1 MESLNTR
8 QELLLKALVESFI
21 SDGQPVGSSKLS
33 KTSDLGVSSATIRNV
48 FVDLEDLGYIYSPH
62 KSAGRVPTELAY
74 RMFVDKM
81 IKVQPVNNDLIKK
94 LKPNLS
100 QNIERKNIVKNT
112 NDILSNITGLTGLI
126 SLPTQKNMQLKQIDF
141 LNLSDNKILAILINK
156 SNDVENKIINLE
168 KNYSASELQEAANY
182 LNKILSGQSVHRIR
196 KILLNELDDMRKDMN
211 SIMSSAIT
219 FGKKLF
225 LDSDDTNKDDDLL
238 VSGQTRLMNCK
249 ELSDIEKL
257 KTLFEAFNEKN
268 NILHLLDKSIAS
280 DGVKI
285 FIGAESGYNV
295 LDDCSVVSAP
305 YKFDNDVVGVLGVI
319 GPKRMAYDRVIPIVD
334 ITAKLLTDA
343 LKYSD

>member
-1 MESLNTR
+1 MGSLNTR

>member
-1 MESLNTR
+1 MESLSKR

-21 SDGQPVGSSKLS
+21 SDGQPVGSTKLS
-33 KTSDLGVSSATIRNV
+33 KASDIGVSSATIRNV

-81 IKVQPVNNDLIKK
+81 IKVQPVNNHLIKK
-94 LKPNLS
+94 LKLNLN
-100 QNIERKNIVKNT
+100 QDLERKNMVKNT
-112 NDILSNITGLTGLI
+112 NEILSNITGLTGLI
-126 SLPTQKNMQLKQIDF
+126 SLPTQKNMELKQIDF
-141 LNLSDNKILAILINK
+141 LALSDNKILAILINK
-156 SNDVENKIINLE
+156 NNDVENKIINLD
-168 KNYSASELQEAANY
+168 KNYSSSELQEAANY
-182 LNKILSGQSVHRIR
+182 LNTIISGQSIHHIR

-211 SIMSSAIT
+211 NIMSSAIT

-225 LDSDDTNKDDDLL
+225 LDSNEKQKNDDLL

-257 KTLFEAFNEKN
+257 KTLFEAFSEKN
-268 NILHLLDKSIAS
+268 NILHLLDKSIS
-280 DGVKI
+280 SNGVKI

-334 ITAKLLTDA
+334 ITAKLLTEA
-343 LKYSD
+343 LKYPD

>member
-1 MESLNTR
+1 MESLSKR

-21 SDGQPVGSSKLS
+21 SDGQPVGSTKLS
-33 KTSDLGVSSATIRNV
+33 KASDIGVSSATIRNV

-81 IKVQPVNNDLIKK
+81 IKVQPVNNHLIKK
-94 LKPNLS
+94 LKLNLN
-100 QNIERKNIVKNT
+100 QDVERKNMVKNT
-112 NDILSNITGLTGLI
+112 NEILSNITGLTGLI
-126 SLPTQKNMQLKQIDF
+126 SLPTQKNMELKQIDF
-141 LNLSDNKILAILINK
+141 LTLSDNKILAILINK
-156 SNDVENKIINLE
+156 NNDVENKIINLD
-168 KNYSASELQEAANY
+168 KNYSSSELQEAANY
-182 LNKILSGQSVHRIR
+182 LNTIISGQSIHHIR

-211 SIMSSAIT
+211 NIMSSAIT

-225 LDSDDTNKDDDLL
+225 LDSNETQKNDDLL

-257 KTLFEAFNEKN
+257 KTLFEAFSEKN
-268 NILHLLDKSIAS
+268 NILHLLDKSISS

-334 ITAKLLTDA
+334 ITAKLLTEA
-343 LKYSD
+343 LKYPD

>member
-1 MESLNTR
+1 MGSLNTR

-182 LNKILSGQSVHRIR
+182 LNKIISGQSVHRIR

>member
-1 MESLNTR
+1 MENLNTR

-21 SDGQPVGSSKLS
+21 SDGQPVGSTKLS
-33 KTSDLGVSSATIRNV
+33 KASDIDISSATIRNV

-62 KSAGRVPTELAY
+62 KSAGRVPTELGY

-81 IKVQPVNNDLIKK
+81 IKVQPVNSQLIKK
-94 LKPNLS
+94 LKLNLT
-100 QNIERKNIVKNT
+100 QGIERKNIVKNT
-112 NDILSNITGLTGLI
+112 NEILSNITGLTGII
-126 SLPTQKNMQLKQIDF
+126 SLPTHQNTELKQIDF
-141 LNLSDNKILAILINK
+141 LKLSDNKILAILINK
-156 SNDVENKIINLE
+156 NNNVENKVINLE
-168 KNYSASELQEAANY
+168 KSYSSSELQEASNY
-182 LNKILSGQSVHRIR
+182 LNTIISGQSIHHIR

-225 LDSDDTNKDDDLL
+225 LDTNEEQENDDLF

-249 ELSDIEKL
+249 ELYDIEKL
-257 KTLFEAFNEKN
+257 KTLFEAFSEKN
-268 NILHLLDKSIAS
+268 NILHLLDKSISS

-295 LDDCSVVSAP
+295 LDDCSVISAP
-305 YKFDNDVVGVLGVI
+305 YEFDDDVVGVLGVI

-334 ITAKLLTDA
+334 ITAKLLTEA
-343 LKYSD
+343 LKSSD

>member
-1 MESLNTR
+1 MGSLNTR

-182 LNKILSGQSVHRIR
+182 LNKIISGQSVHRIR

-280 DGVKI
+280 EGVKI

>member
-21 SDGQPVGSSKLS
+21 SDGQPVGSTKLS

-81 IKVQPVNNDLIKK
+81 IKVQPVNNDLIKR

-100 QNIERKNIVKNT
+100 KNIERKNIVKNT
-112 NDILSNITGLTGLI
+112 NEILSNITGLTGLI
-126 SLPTQKNMQLKQIDF
+126 SLPTQKNMELKQIDF

-156 SNDVENKIINLE
+156 NNDVENKIINLE
-168 KNYSASELQEAANY
+168 NSYSASELQEAANY
-182 LNKILSGQSVHRIR
+182 LNKIISGQSLHHIR

-225 LDSDDTNKDDDLL
+225 LDNDDTNKDDDLL

-257 KTLFEAFNEKN
+257 KTLFEAFSEKN
-268 NILHLLDKSIAS
+268 NILHLLDKSISS

>member
-1 MESLNTR
+1 MGSLNTR

-156 SNDVENKIINLE
+156 NNDVENKIINLE
-168 KNYSASELQEAANY
+168 KNYSASELQEAANH
-182 LNKILSGQSVHRIR
+182 LNKIISGQSVHRIR

-225 LDSDDTNKDDDLL
+225 
-238 VSGQTRLMNCK
+238 
-249 ELSDIEKL
+249 
-257 KTLFEAFNEKN
+257 
-268 NILHLLDKSIAS
+268 
-280 DGVKI
+280 
-285 FIGAESGYNV
+285 
-295 LDDCSVVSAP
+295 
-305 YKFDNDVVGVLGVI
+305 
-319 GPKRMAYDRVIPIVD
+319 
-334 ITAKLLTDA
+334 
-343 LKYSD
+343 

>member
-1 MESLNTR
+1 MGSLNNR

-182 LNKILSGQSVHRIR
+182 LNKIISGQSVHRIR

>member
-1 MESLNTR
+1 MESLSKR

-21 SDGQPVGSSKLS
+21 SDGQPVGSTKLS
-33 KTSDLGVSSATIRNV
+33 KASDIGVSSATIRNV

-81 IKVQPVNNDLIKK
+81 IKVQPVNNHLIKK
-94 LKPNLS
+94 LKLNLN
-100 QNIERKNIVKNT
+100 QDVERKNMVKNT
-112 NDILSNITGLTGLI
+112 NEILSNITGLTGLI
-126 SLPTQKNMQLKQIDF
+126 SLPTQKNMELKQIDF
-141 LNLSDNKILAILINK
+141 LTLSDNKILAILINK
-156 SNDVENKIINLE
+156 NNNVEKKIINLD
-168 KNYSASELQEAANY
+168 KNYSSSELQEAANY
-182 LNKILSGQSVHRIR
+182 LNTIISGQSIHHIR

-211 SIMSSAIT
+211 NIMSSAIT

-225 LDSDDTNKDDDLL
+225 LDSNETQKNDDLL

-257 KTLFEAFNEKN
+257 KTLFEAFSEKN
-268 NILHLLDKSIAS
+268 NILHLLDKSIS
-280 DGVKI
+280 SNGVKI

-334 ITAKLLTDA
+334 ITAKLLTEA
-343 LKYSD
+343 LKYPD

>member
-1 MESLNTR
+1 MGSLNNR

-112 NDILSNITGLTGLI
+112 NDIMSNITGLTGLI

-182 LNKILSGQSVHRIR
+182 LNKIISGQSVHRIR

>member
-1 MESLNTR
+1 MGSLNTR

-182 LNKILSGQSVHRIR
+182 LNKIISGQSVHRIR

-225 LDSDDTNKDDDLL
+225 LDSDDANKDDDLL

-280 DGVKI
+280 EGVKI

>member
-1 MESLNTR
+1 MGSLNTR

-81 IKVQPVNNDLIKK
+81 IKVQPVNNNLIKK

-182 LNKILSGQSVHRIR
+182 LNKIISGQSVHRIR

-225 LDSDDTNKDDDLL
+225 LDSDDTNQDDDLL